1 MSRFVFSPPYLCTKQ
16 KQNRQM
22 NTLITDLWPYLVT
35 ALFGAVGWQ
44 FRESYVLKTKVAVME
59 KSIDSMQ
66 NRLDSHSKKQDA
78 ILERISSMEKEVL
91 KETGTVRSDIAA
103 LASNVDGLSK
113 LILASDNGLKI
124 NRQ

>member
-1 MSRFVFSPPYLCTKQ
+1 
-16 KQNRQM
+16 M
-22 NTLITDLWPYLVT
+22 NALMTDIWPYLVT

-113 LILASDNGLKI
+113 LILASDSGLKI